1 MEYPLYLEPRYDA
14 PRGEAVHT
22 ASPVQAIGSHGSTW
36 VKVRTES
43 GAEGYIERDQVV
55 PAPAEASRVAQQRTA
70 VLG

>member
-1 MEYPLYLEPRYDA
+1 
-14 PRGEAVHT
+14 
-22 ASPVQAIGSHGSTW
+22 
-36 VKVRTES
+36 VRTES